1 MTHGAASMLGRVGLL
16 PGNGHVDAR
25 LAPARAAVERLA
37 PDARFDLESVGYGEH
52 GTFDALLDDVRDR
65 LDGVDLVYGT
75 GIGGLVAVALRAR
88 GDLAGVPVV
97 LQGPVLWGLETRR
110 FPRVMRLPGMPRL
123 LVLALSLGPVQR
135 RFERKHFERP
145 LEEPLRTAF
154 FGGYRDAGAF
164 ARWFAWLTPDLLR
177 RLEADLRGRPPLLDG
192 VEAWWGSLDHVVG
205 PEELARTESALGVS
219 IPMRSFPA
227 WGHYPM
233 IDAPDEWVREVSLA
247 LASAARV

>member
-1 MTHGAASMLGRVGLL
+1 MEGTRARASVGLL
-16 PGNGHVDAR
+16 PGNGHVDDRLHRAREAVAR
-25 LAPARAAVERLA
+25 LAPEDRFEVRSIDYRDDDSFER
-37 PDARFDLESVGYGEH
+37 
-52 GTFDALLDDVRDR
+52 LLDDVRDR
-65 LDGVDLVYGT
+65 LDGVDLLYAT
-75 GIGGLVAVALRAR
+75 GIGGLVALALRAR
-88 GDLAGVPVV
+88 GDLGGVPIVM
-97 LQGPVLWGLETRR
+97 QGPVLWGLETRR
-110 FPRVMRLPGMPRL
+110 FPRVMRFPGMPRL
-123 LVLALSLGPVQR
+123 LVLALSLAPVQR
-135 RFERKHFERP
+135 RFERKHFQRP
-145 LEEPLRTAF
+145 LDEPLRTAF

-177 RLEADLRGRPPLLDG
+177 HLEGELRGRPSRLEG

-205 PEELARTESALGVS
+205 PEELTRTESALGAS